1 MNFVVEEVSGVN
13 LVRISIPR
21 ATADV
26 SKEFKSVLFDL
37 IDNKNIQKIIVDF
50 SKVDFADSSFL
61 GTLVSGLKKCSANK
75 GDIKILSLQ
84 PPVRAMFELTRL
96 YKVFEIFDNEQD
108 ALKSF

>member
-1 MNFVVEEVSGVN
+1 MNFVVEELSGVT

-50 SKVDFADSSFL
+50 NKVDFADSSFL
-61 GTLVSGLKKCSANK
+61 GTLVSGLKKCSSNK

-96 YKVFEIFDNEQD
+96 YKVFEIFDNELD